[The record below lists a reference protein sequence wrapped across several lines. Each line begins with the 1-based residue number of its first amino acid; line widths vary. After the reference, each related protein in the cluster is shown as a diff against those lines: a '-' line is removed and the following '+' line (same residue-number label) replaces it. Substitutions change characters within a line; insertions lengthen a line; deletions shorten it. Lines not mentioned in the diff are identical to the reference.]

1 LPWRIH
7 TAELYRERMSS
18 TMKEEFYTQKRWL
31 NWMNKVKDSNFKLTE
46 SDDKNSGAVF
56 IYIMDDVVLACLK
69 VIARFEREI
78 ISAEEALDDIEAI
91 RSIVFQEHESLGED
105 ADLMIESLKT
115 SLAAVFVSS
124 QRYITG
130 SFDRESTLDE
140 LVARAVAAE
149 EKENLDEAFDL
160 LSQVGAR
167 VIGGENLPEIG
178 ELPYCMTA
186 ELMDGIDA
194 ISAAMIGDDSY
205 KDEDGSEDTGEGD

>member
-1 LPWRIH
+1 MQFLP
-7 TAELYRERMSS
+7 
-18 TMKEEFYTQKRWL
+18 K
-31 NWMNKVKDSNFKLTE
+31 
-46 SDDKNSGAVF
+46 
-56 IYIMDDVVLACLK
+56 VLACLK
-69 VIARFEREI
+69 VIARSEREI
-78 ISAEEALDDIEAI
+78 ITADEALDEIEAI

>member
-1 LPWRIH
+1 
-7 TAELYRERMSS
+7 
-18 TMKEEFYTQKRWL
+18 MKEEFYTEKRWL

-46 SDDKNSGAVF
+46 EDDKNSGAVF

-69 VIARFEREI
+69 VIARCEREI
-78 ISAEEALDDIEAI
+78 ITPEEAIGEIETI
-91 RSIVFQEHESLGED
+91 RSIVFQENESMGED
-105 ADLMIESLKT
+105 ADLMLESLKT

-130 SFDRESTLDE
+130 SFDRDSTLEE
-140 LVARAVAAE
+140 LVAGAVAAE
-149 EKENLDEAFDL
+149 QEKDLDGAFDL

-167 VIGGENLPEIG
+167 VIGGETLPEIG
-178 ELPYCMTA
+178 DMPYCMTA

-194 ISAAMIGDDSY
+194 ISAAMLGDDSY

>member
-1 LPWRIH
+1 
-7 TAELYRERMSS
+7 
-18 TMKEEFYTQKRWL
+18 MKEEFYTEKRWL

-46 SDDKNSGAVF
+46 EDDKNSGAVF

-69 VIARFEREI
+69 VIARCEHAVITPEGALAEI
-78 ISAEEALDDIEAI
+78 TAI
-91 RSIVFQEHESLGED
+91 RSIVFAENESMGED
-105 ADLMIESLKT
+105 ADLMLESLKT

-124 QRYITG
+124 QRYIIGT
-130 SFDRESTLDE
+130 FDRESPLE
-140 LVARAVAAE
+140 EMVAKAVASE
-149 EKENLDEAFDL
+149 QKEDLDDAFDL

-178 ELPYCMTA
+178 DIPYCMTA

-205 KDEDGSEDTGEGD
+205 KDDDGTEDTSGAD

>member
-1 LPWRIH
+1 
-7 TAELYRERMSS
+7 
-18 TMKEEFYTQKRWL
+18 MKEEFYTPKRWP

-69 VIARFEREI
+69 VIARCEREV
-78 ISAEEALDDIEAI
+78 ISTEEAIAEIAAI
-91 RSIVFQEHESLGED
+91 RSIVFQEHESMGED
-105 ADLMIESLKT
+105 ADLMLESLKT

-130 SFDRESTLDE
+130 DFDRHSALEE
-140 LVARAVAAE
+140 LVAKAIAAE
-149 EKENLDEAFDL
+149 QQEDLDGAFDL

-167 VIGGENLPEIG
+167 VIGGESLPEIG
-178 ELPYCMTA
+178 DLPYCMTA

-194 ISAAMIGDDSY
+194 ISAAMLGDDSY
-205 KDEDGSEDTGEGD
+205 KEDDGSEDTGD

>member
-1 LPWRIH
+1 
-7 TAELYRERMSS
+7 
-18 TMKEEFYTQKRWL
+18 MKEEFYTQKRWL

-46 SDDKNSGAVF
+46 SDEKNTGAVF

-69 VIARFEREI
+69 VIARCEREVI
-78 ISAEEALDDIEAI
+78 TPEEAITEIAGI
-91 RSIVFQEHESLGED
+91 RSVVFQEHESLGED
-105 ADLMIESLKT
+105 ADLMLESLKT

-130 SFDRESTLDE
+130 SFDRESPLDE
-140 LVARAVAAE
+140 LVQRAVAAE
-149 EKENLDEAFDL
+149 QQENLDDAFDL

-167 VIGGENLPEIG
+167 VIGGESLPELG

-194 ISAAMIGDDSY
+194 ISAAMLGDDSY
-205 KDEDGSEDTGEGD
+205 KDDDGSEDAGDD